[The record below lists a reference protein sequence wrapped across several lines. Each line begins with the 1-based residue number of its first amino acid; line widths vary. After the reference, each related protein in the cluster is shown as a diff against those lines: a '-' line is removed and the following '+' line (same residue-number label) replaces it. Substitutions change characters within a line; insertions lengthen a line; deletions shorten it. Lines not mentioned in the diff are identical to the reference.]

1 MTDEEKNQ
9 LSVFEARLRQLMF
22 LHDELKEKNQFLME
36 ALDKKE
42 QTLQQL
48 QHDYDEL
55 EASYTNL
62 KQARIISIHDSDVS
76 DTRKRISKLVRE
88 IDKCLALLN
97 G

>member
-1 MTDEEKNQ
+1 MTDEERNQ

-36 ALDKKE
+36 ALNQKE

-48 QHDYDEL
+48 QRDYDEL
-55 EASYTNL
+55 EANYTDL
-62 KQARIISIHDSDVS
+62 KQARIISIHDSDVEQ
-76 DTRKRISKLVRE
+76 TRKRISKLVRE
-88 IDKCLALLN
+88 VDKCLALLN

>member
-1 MTDEEKNQ
+1 MTEEEKNQ

-22 LHDELKEKNQFLME
+22 LHDELKEKNRFLVE

-48 QHDYDEL
+48 QHDYNEL
-55 EASYTNL
+55 EATYTNL

-76 DTRKRISKLVRE
+76 ATRQRLSKLVRE

>member
-1 MTDEEKNQ
+1 MTDEERNQ

-36 ALDKKE
+36 ALNKKE

-55 EASYTNL
+55 EANYTDL
-62 KQARIISIHDSDVS
+62 KQERIISIHDSDVEG
-76 DTRKRISKLVRE
+76 TRKRLSKLVRE

>member
-1 MTDEEKNQ
+1 MTEEEKNQ

-22 LHDELKEKNQFLME
+22 LHDELKEKNRFLAE
-36 ALDKKE
+36 ALNKKE

-48 QHDYDEL
+48 QHDYNEL
-55 EASYTNL
+55 EATYTNL
-62 KQARIISIHDSDVS
+62 KQARIISIHDSDVVA
-76 DTRKRISKLVRE
+76 TRQRLSKLVRE

>member
-1 MTDEEKNQ
+1 MTEEEKNQ

-22 LHDELKEKNQFLME
+22 LHDELKEKNRFLVE

-48 QHDYDEL
+48 QHDYNEL
-55 EASYTNL
+55 EATYTNL
-62 KQARIISIHDSDVS
+62 KQARIISIHDSDVVA
-76 DTRKRISKLVRE
+76 TRQRLSKLVRE

>member
-1 MTDEEKNQ
+1 MTEEEKNQ

-22 LHDELKEKNQFLME
+22 LHDELKERNRFLVE

-48 QHDYDEL
+48 QHDYNEL
-55 EASYTNL
+55 EATYTNL
-62 KQARIISIHDSDVS
+62 KQARIISIHDSDVVA
-76 DTRKRISKLVRE
+76 TRQRLSKLVRE

>member
-1 MTDEEKNQ
+1 
-9 LSVFEARLRQLMF
+9 LV
-22 LHDELKEKNQFLME
+22 E

-48 QHDYDEL
+48 QHDYNEL
-55 EASYTNL
+55 EATYTNL
-62 KQARIISIHDSDVS
+62 KQARIISIHDSDVVA
-76 DTRKRISKLVRE
+76 TRQRLSKLVRE

>member
-48 QHDYDEL
+48 QHDYNEL
-55 EASYTNL
+55 EACYTNL

>member
-1 MTDEEKNQ
+1 MTEEEKNQ
-9 LSVFEARLRQLMF
+9 LSVFEARVRQLMF
-22 LHDELKEKNQFLME
+22 LHDELKAQNKALTE

-42 QTLQQL
+42 QSLQQL
-48 QHDYDEL
+48 QHDYNEL
-55 EASYTNL
+55 ESHYTNL
-62 KQARIISIHDSDVS
+62 KQARIISIHDSDVD

>member
-1 MTDEEKNQ
+1 MTEEEKNQ

-22 LHDELKEKNQFLME
+22 LHDELKERNRFLVE
-36 ALDKKE
+36 ALDKKD

-48 QHDYDEL
+48 QHDYNEL
-55 EASYTNL
+55 EATYTNL
-62 KQARIISIHDSDVS
+62 KQARIISIHDSDVVA
-76 DTRKRISKLVRE
+76 TRQRLSKLVRE

>member
-1 MTDEEKNQ
+1 MTDEERNQ

-36 ALDKKE
+36 ALNKKE

-55 EASYTNL
+55 EANYTDL
-62 KQARIISIHDSDVS
+62 KQARIISIHDSDVEG
-76 DTRKRISKLVRE
+76 TRKRLSKLVRE

>member
-1 MTDEEKNQ
+1 MTDEERNQ

-36 ALDKKE
+36 ALNKKE

-55 EASYTNL
+55 EANYTDL
-62 KQARIISIHDSDVS
+62 KQARIISIHDSDVEG
-76 DTRKRISKLVRE
+76 TRKRLSKLVRE
-88 IDKCLALLN
+88 IDKCLAILN

>member
-1 MTDEEKNQ
+1 MTEEEKNR

-22 LHDELKEKNQFLME
+22 LHDELKEKNRFLVE

-48 QHDYDEL
+48 QHDYNEL
-55 EASYTNL
+55 EATYTNL
-62 KQARIISIHDSDVS
+62 KQARIISIHDSDVVA
-76 DTRKRISKLVRE
+76 TRQRLSKLVRE

>member
-36 ALDKKE
+36 ALNKKE

-55 EASYTNL
+55 EANYTDL
-62 KQARIISIHDSDVS
+62 KQARIISIHDSDVEG
-76 DTRKRISKLVRE
+76 TRKRLSKLVRE

>member
-1 MTDEEKNQ
+1 MTDEERNQ

-36 ALDKKE
+36 ALNQKE
-42 QTLQQL
+42 QSLQQL
-48 QHDYDEL
+48 QHDYNEL
-55 EASYTNL
+55 ESHYTDL

-76 DTRKRISKLVRE
+76 DTRKRLSKLVRE

>member
-1 MTDEEKNQ
+1 MTDEERNQ

-55 EASYTNL
+55 EANYTDL
-62 KQARIISIHDSDVS
+62 KQARIISIHDSDVEG
-76 DTRKRISKLVRE
+76 TRKRLSKLVRE

>member
-1 MTDEEKNQ
+1 MTEEEKNQ

-22 LHDELKEKNQFLME
+22 LHDELKERNRFLVE
-36 ALDKKE
+36 ALDKKD

-48 QHDYDEL
+48 QHDYNEL
-55 EASYTNL
+55 EATYTNL
-62 KQARIISIHDSDVS
+62 KQARIISIRDSDVVA
-76 DTRKRISKLVRE
+76 TRQRLSKLVRE